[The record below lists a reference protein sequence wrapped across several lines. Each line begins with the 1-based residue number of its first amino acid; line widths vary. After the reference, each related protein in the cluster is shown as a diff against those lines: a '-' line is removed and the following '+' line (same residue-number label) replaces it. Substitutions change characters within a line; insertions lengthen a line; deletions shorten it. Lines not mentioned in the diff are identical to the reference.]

1 VTVGLSLDEI
11 AREVALDLK
20 DGSYVNLGIGLPT
33 RVAAFVP
40 EGREVVFHS
49 ENGIYG
55 MGPLAPADAG
65 DPDLV
70 NAGKQPVTLL
80 AGGCYVSHA
89 DSFVAI
95 RGGHLDVTVMG
106 AYQVSVGG
114 DLANWSTGENIPAV
128 GGAMDLVAGAKVVY
142 VMSSHTT
149 KEHHPKLVAEC
160 TLPLTG
166 RSVVSRIYTDLGI
179 FEIGDREFVAVGLAN
194 GVDLERVRSAT
205 GASVIQA
212 RGCVPLPRS
221 TA

>member
-1 VTVGLSLDEI
+1 MTIGLSLEEV
-11 AREVALDLK
+11 AREVALDLA

-40 EGREVVFHS
+40 AGREVVFHS

-55 MGPLAPADAG
+55 MGPPAPAGAE

-70 NAGKQPVTLL
+70 DAGKQPVTLL

-89 DSFVAI
+89 DSFAAI

-106 AYQVSVGG
+106 AYQVSVDG

-128 GGAMDLVAGAKVVY
+128 GGAMDLVAGAKLVY
-142 VMSSHTT
+142 VMTTHTT
-149 KEHHPKLVAEC
+149 KDNHPKLVAEC
-160 TLPLTG
+160 SLPLTG

-179 FEIGDREFVAVGLAN
+179 FEIGDREFVAVGLAL
-194 GVDLERVRSAT
+194 GMDLERVRSAT
-205 GASVIQA
+205 GAPVIQA
-212 RGCVPLPRS
+212 PGCVSLPRR

>member
-1 VTVGLSLDEI
+1 VTIGLSLDEM

-55 MGPLAPADAG
+55 MGPPAPAGAE

-70 NAGKQPVTLL
+70 DAGKQPVTLVV
-80 AGGCYVSHA
+80 GGCYVSHA
-89 DSFVAI
+89 DSFAAI

-106 AYQVSVGG
+106 AYQVSVRG

-128 GGAMDLVAGAKVVY
+128 GGAMDLVAGAKVVC
-142 VMSSHTT
+142 VMSMHTT
-149 KEHHPKLVAEC
+149 KENQPKLVAEC

-166 RSVVSRIYTDLGI
+166 RAVVSRIYTDLGI
-179 FEIGDREFVAVGLAN
+179 FEIGDREFVAVGLAK

-205 GASVIQA
+205 GAPVTTG
-212 RGCVPLPRS
+212 RNCVALPRS
-221 TA
+221 TT